1 MPAAVSR
8 SSGGAPAVEAASG
21 YLASEGHYLS
31 VAGRILA
38 ALRGDVSVVL
48 VTGDP
53 TADPQLLSQ
62 ALRKLAGSRH
72 RVIGIS
78 CGPELTGE
86 DVSRAGSVVATLPAG
101 GGTVTMSDTADTDA
115 PLFVLDEAE
124 RLSDQ
129 QLGEIRTAMQHGAKQ
144 NAAGV
149 LLARR
154 GFLARLEQPALQFLR
169 EPLVLQLRF
178 DEIGEDE
185 GIEFLRHQ
193 LAVRHSQDETSRGR
207 PIFFRSL
214 AVLAVLLAIGVGA
227 SLALHYVRVPDVNA
241 PDEQSVPPVGNP
253 QTGNPQTGNPQ
264 IGNPQTGNSP
274 AENPSPSVAP
284 LQPAPG
290 AAPSAAA
297 VPSIPVPPKPLAAP
311 AVPACSTAARANAP
325 AECICSNP
333 GCAAPRNNAASA
345 SSTGAISGGP
355 APFCHGDRRPGN
367 ARRRVPQRRGHRV
380 GAVVLRTRRRR
391 GRQRCGASAGCD
403 VRSQFSRP
411 CRCPR
416 QPGRPRSGRLLV
428 SSSPRPRRC
437 RRRGTPQKPATTAA
451 LNCLVQGVAGW
462 RTRRGSISRR
472 TG

>member
-1 MPAAVSR
+1 MPAAVSS

-253 QTGNPQTGNPQ
+253 RTGNPQTGNPQTGNPQ
-264 IGNPQTGNSP
+264 TGNSP
-274 AENPSPSVAP
+274 AEQSLPERRAATAGARSRAVCGRRSVDTGTAE
-284 LQPAPG
+284 
-290 AAPSAAA
+290 AASSTG
-297 VPSIPVPPKPLAAP
+297 VR
-311 AVPACSTAARANAP
+311 ACSTAARANAP

-355 APFCHGDRRPGN
+355 APFCHGGRRPGN

-451 LNCLVQGVAGW
+451 LSCLVQGVAGW